1 MKTSKRTTAIL
12 LAALLILSTTVPAL
26 AASGGAA
33 ADAAAAEP
41 SAAPGETTAAG
52 DGEPSEKE
60 EVIYVTLDASGELVS
75 AYAVNSF
82 PGGEITDYGD
92 YDSVRV
98 LNTGDE
104 IEYKGGI
111 VNITT
116 DAKRIYYQGGLK
128 KVELPWDISLT
139 YRLDGKAVTAE
150 EIAGKSGEA
159 EIRFTVTQ
167 NEECAGTFYDDY
179 ALQASFTLPG
189 DVFGDI
195 SAPDATVAAVG
206 ADRQLTYTLLPGEG
220 IDTLITATAENFSLP
235 AVSIN
240 GIHLNLNVDVNSDGI
255 KDQVGQLVDAA
266 SQLNSGASALY
277 SGSQELQTGASGL
290 LDGSESLQ
298 SGIAELDAGVAELQ
312 DGLIVMRDGLNELY
326 ASSGDLT
333 SGAGQVY
340 SGLAQVEAALDAL
353 DVDTSQIELLV
364 TSAQALAD
372 GAQSAYDGAVALQSA
387 LTADAFNAEIP
398 VDRLTATNSAAIE
411 QIQGI
416 LNDST
421 LSALIQWCDKTYGTD
436 MFNQLAGIVTLL
448 NSNSEA
454 LQGARTYV
462 TAVGA
467 EAGALVSGLGELS
480 AGCSEFNSAVIEL
493 SSTVSGL
500 LSQLAQLQ
508 TAIAQLTD
516 GSAELAY
523 GVDAYTAGVAQLV
536 DGFGSVMS
544 GVSALAEG
552 SSELLS
558 GSGELSA
565 GAAEL
570 YSGVAELA
578 NGAQSMASGA
588 SALNSETS
596 SLDVQAEIDSLLA
609 DIGGSME
616 APVSFVDSRN
626 GTIRAVQFVIQTEEI
641 SAPAEVAPPE
651 PAAEEQSFWD
661 KLLNLFGL

>member
-26 AASGGAA
+26 AASGGTA

-41 SAAPGETTAAG
+41 SAAPGETPAAG

-104 IEYKGGI
+104 IEYKGGV

-139 YRLDGKAVTAE
+139 FKLDGKAVTAE

-167 NEECAGTFYDDY
+167 NEKCTGTFYDDY

-266 SQLNSGASALY
+266 GRLNSGASALY

-372 GAQSAYDGAVALQSA
+372 GAQSAYDGAVALRNALSTSA
-387 LTADAFNAEIP
+387 LD
-398 VDRLTATNSAAIE
+398 SALAAN
-411 QIQGI
+411 G
-416 LNDST
+416 STYT
-421 LSALIQWCDKTYGTD
+421 LSG
-436 MFNQLAGIVTLL
+436 LAQANLEAINELSQYASLFESVNMGQAYNDLVALL
-448 NSNSEA
+448 NGNASMLNGVS
-454 LQGARTYV
+454 LYI
-462 TAVGA
+462 TAVGT
-467 EAGALVSGLGELS
+467 EADALVSGLGELS

-500 LSQLAQLQ
+500 LSQLVQLQ

-578 NGAQSMASGA
+578 NGAQSMANGA

-651 PAAEEQSFWD
+651 PAAEEQTFWD
-661 KLLNLFGL
+661 KLLSLFGL

>member
-26 AASGGAA
+26 AANGGAA

-41 SAAPGETTAAG
+41 SAAPGETPAAG

-104 IEYKGGI
+104 IEYKDGV

-139 YRLDGKAVTAE
+139 YKLDGKAVTAE
-150 EIAGKSGEA
+150 EIAGKSGEV

-189 DVFGDI
+189 EVFGDI

-266 SQLNSGASALY
+266 SRLNSGASALY

-353 DVDTSQIELLV
+353 SVDTSQIELLV

-372 GAQSAYDGAVALQSA
+372 GAQRAYDGAVALRNALSTSA
-387 LTADAFNAEIP
+387 LD
-398 VDRLTATNSAAIE
+398 SALAAN
-411 QIQGI
+411 G
-416 LNDST
+416 STYT
-421 LSALIQWCDKTYGTD
+421 LSG
-436 MFNQLAGIVTLL
+436 LAQANLEAINELSQYASLFESVNMGQAYNDLVALL
-448 NSNSEA
+448 NGNASMLNGVS
-454 LQGARTYV
+454 LYI
-462 TAVGA
+462 TAVGT
-467 EAGALVSGLGELS
+467 EADALVSGLGELS

-500 LSQLAQLQ
+500 LSQLVQLQ

-578 NGAQSMASGA
+578 NGAQSMANGA

>member
-33 ADAAAAEP
+33 ADAAAAET
-41 SAAPGETTAAG
+41 SAAPVETTAAG

-104 IEYKGGI
+104 IEYEDGA

-189 DVFGDI
+189 EVFGDI

-372 GAQSAYDGAVALQSA
+372 GAQRAYDGAVALRNALSTSA
-387 LTADAFNAEIP
+387 LD
-398 VDRLTATNSAAIE
+398 SALAAN
-411 QIQGI
+411 G
-416 LNDST
+416 STYT
-421 LSALIQWCDKTYGTD
+421 LSG
-436 MFNQLAGIVTLL
+436 LAQANLEAINELSQYASLFESVNMGQAYNDLVALL
-448 NSNSEA
+448 NGNASMLNGVS
-454 LQGARTYV
+454 LYI
-462 TAVGA
+462 TAVGT
-467 EAGALVSGLGELS
+467 EADALVSGLGELS

-500 LSQLAQLQ
+500 LSQLVQLQ

-616 APVSFVDSRN
+616 APESFVDSRN

>member
-26 AASGGAA
+26 AANGGAA

-41 SAAPGETTAAG
+41 SAAPGETPAAG

-92 YDSVRV
+92 YDSLRV

-104 IEYKGGI
+104 IEYEDGV

-116 DAKRIYYQGGLK
+116 DARRIYYQGELK

-139 YRLDGKAVTAE
+139 YKLDGKAVTAE
-150 EIAGKSGEA
+150 EIAGKSGEV

-167 NEECAGTFYDDY
+167 NEECTGTFYDDY

-266 SQLNSGASALY
+266 GRLNSGASALY

-340 SGLAQVEAALDAL
+340 SGLAQVETALDAL

-372 GAQSAYDGAVALQSA
+372 GAQRAYDGAVALRNALSTSA
-387 LTADAFNAEIP
+387 LD
-398 VDRLTATNSAAIE
+398 SALAAN
-411 QIQGI
+411 G
-416 LNDST
+416 STYT
-421 LSALIQWCDKTYGTD
+421 LSG
-436 MFNQLAGIVTLL
+436 LAQANLEAINELSQYASLFESVNMGQAYNDLVALL
-448 NSNSEA
+448 NGNASMLNGVS
-454 LQGARTYV
+454 LYI
-462 TAVGA
+462 TAVGT
-467 EAGALVSGLGELS
+467 EADALVSGLGELS

-500 LSQLAQLQ
+500 LSQLVQLQ

-578 NGAQSMASGA
+578 NGAQSMANGA

>member
-116 DAKRIYYQGGLK
+116 DAKRIYYQGELK

-167 NEECAGTFYDDY
+167 NEKCTGTFYDDY

-266 SQLNSGASALY
+266 SRLNSGASALY

-340 SGLAQVEAALDAL
+340 SGLAQVETALDAL

-372 GAQSAYDGAVALQSA
+372 GAQRAYDGAVALRNALSTSA
-387 LTADAFNAEIP
+387 LD
-398 VDRLTATNSAAIE
+398 SALAAN
-411 QIQGI
+411 G
-416 LNDST
+416 STYT
-421 LSALIQWCDKTYGTD
+421 LSG
-436 MFNQLAGIVTLL
+436 LAQANLEAINELSQYASLFESVNMGQAYNDLVALL
-448 NSNSEA
+448 NGNASMLNGVS
-454 LQGARTYV
+454 LYI
-462 TAVGA
+462 TAVGT
-467 EAGALVSGLGELS
+467 EADALVSGLGELS

-500 LSQLAQLQ
+500 LSQLVQLQ

-578 NGAQSMASGA
+578 SGAQSMASGA

-661 KLLNLFGL
+661 KLLSLFGL

>member
-41 SAAPGETTAAG
+41 SAAPGETPAAG

-116 DAKRIYYQGGLK
+116 DAKRIYYQGELK

-139 YRLDGKAVTAE
+139 YKLDGKAVTAE

-167 NEECAGTFYDDY
+167 NEECTGTFYDDY

-266 SQLNSGASALY
+266 GRLNSGASALY

-353 DVDTSQIELLV
+353 SVDTSQIELLV

-372 GAQSAYDGAVALQSA
+372 GAQRAYDGAVALRNALSTSA
-387 LTADAFNAEIP
+387 LD
-398 VDRLTATNSAAIE
+398 SALAAN
-411 QIQGI
+411 G
-416 LNDST
+416 STYT
-421 LSALIQWCDKTYGTD
+421 LSG
-436 MFNQLAGIVTLL
+436 LAQANLEAINELSQYASLFESVNMGQAYNDLVALL
-448 NSNSEA
+448 NGNASMLNGVS
-454 LQGARTYV
+454 LYI
-462 TAVGA
+462 TAVGT
-467 EAGALVSGLGELS
+467 EADALVSGLGELS

-500 LSQLAQLQ
+500 LSQLVQLQ

-578 NGAQSMASGA
+578 NGAQSMANGA

-616 APVSFVDSRN
+616 APESFVDSRN

>member
-26 AASGGAA
+26 AASSGTA

-104 IEYKGGI
+104 IEYEDGV

-150 EIAGKSGEA
+150 EIAGKSGEV

-167 NEECAGTFYDDY
+167 NEECTGTFYDDY

-266 SQLNSGASALY
+266 SRLNSGASALY

-372 GAQSAYDGAVALQSA
+372 GAQRAYDGAVALRNALSTSA
-387 LTADAFNAEIP
+387 LD
-398 VDRLTATNSAAIE
+398 SALAAN
-411 QIQGI
+411 G
-416 LNDST
+416 STYT
-421 LSALIQWCDKTYGTD
+421 LSG
-436 MFNQLAGIVTLL
+436 LAQANLEAINELSQYASLFESVNMGQAYNDLVALL
-448 NSNSEA
+448 NGNASMLNGVS
-454 LQGARTYV
+454 LYI
-462 TAVGA
+462 TAVGT
-467 EAGALVSGLGELS
+467 EADALVSGLGELS

-500 LSQLAQLQ
+500 LSQLVQLQ

-616 APVSFVDSRN
+616 APESFVDSRN

-651 PAAEEQSFWD
+651 PAAEEQTFWD
-661 KLLNLFGL
+661 KLLSLFGL

>member
-33 ADAAAAEP
+33 ADP
-41 SAAPGETTAAG
+41 AAG

-104 IEYKGGI
+104 IEYKGGV

-139 YRLDGKAVTAE
+139 FKLDGKAVTAE

-167 NEECAGTFYDDY
+167 NEKCTGTFYDDY

-206 ADRQLTYTLLPGEG
+206 ADRQLTYTLL
-220 IDTLITATAENFSLP
+220 ITATAENFSLP

-266 SQLNSGASALY
+266 GRLNSGASALY

-372 GAQSAYDGAVALQSA
+372 GAQSAYDGAVALRNALSTSA
-387 LTADAFNAEIP
+387 LD
-398 VDRLTATNSAAIE
+398 SALAAN
-411 QIQGI
+411 G
-416 LNDST
+416 STYT
-421 LSALIQWCDKTYGTD
+421 LSG
-436 MFNQLAGIVTLL
+436 LAQANLEAINELSQYASLFESVNMGQAYNDLVALL
-448 NSNSEA
+448 NGNASMLNGVS
-454 LQGARTYV
+454 LYI
-462 TAVGA
+462 TAVGT
-467 EAGALVSGLGELS
+467 EADALVSGLGELS

-500 LSQLAQLQ
+500 LSQLVQLQ

-578 NGAQSMASGA
+578 NGAQSMANGA

>member
-26 AASGGAA
+26 AASGGTA

-104 IEYKGGI
+104 IEYKGGV

-139 YRLDGKAVTAE
+139 YKLDGKAVTAE

-167 NEECAGTFYDDY
+167 NEECTGTFYDDY

-266 SQLNSGASALY
+266 GRLNSGASALY

-372 GAQSAYDGAVALQSA
+372 GAQRAYDGAVALRNALSTSA
-387 LTADAFNAEIP
+387 LD
-398 VDRLTATNSAAIE
+398 SALAAN
-411 QIQGI
+411 G
-416 LNDST
+416 STYT
-421 LSALIQWCDKTYGTD
+421 LSG
-436 MFNQLAGIVTLL
+436 LAQANLEAINELSQYASLFESVNMGQAYNDLVALL
-448 NSNSEA
+448 NGNASMLNGVS
-454 LQGARTYV
+454 LYI
-462 TAVGA
+462 TAVGT
-467 EAGALVSGLGELS
+467 EADALVSGLGELS

-500 LSQLAQLQ
+500 LSQLVQLQ

-578 NGAQSMASGA
+578 NGAQSMANGA

>member
-104 IEYKGGI
+104 IEYKDGI
-111 VNITT
+111 VDITT

-139 YRLDGKAVTAE
+139 YKLDGKAVTAE

-167 NEECAGTFYDDY
+167 NEECTGTFYDDY

-220 IDTLITATAENFSLP
+220 IDTLITATAESFSLP

-266 SQLNSGASALY
+266 SRLNSGASALY

-353 DVDTSQIELLV
+353 SVDTSQIELLV

-372 GAQSAYDGAVALQSA
+372 GAQRAYDGAVALRNALSTSA
-387 LTADAFNAEIP
+387 LD
-398 VDRLTATNSAAIE
+398 SALAAN
-411 QIQGI
+411 G
-416 LNDST
+416 STYT
-421 LSALIQWCDKTYGTD
+421 LSG
-436 MFNQLAGIVTLL
+436 LAQANLEAINELSQYASLFESVNMGQAYNDLVALL
-448 NSNSEA
+448 NGNASMLNGVS
-454 LQGARTYV
+454 LYI
-462 TAVGA
+462 TAVGT
-467 EAGALVSGLGELS
+467 EADALVSGLGELS

-500 LSQLAQLQ
+500 LSQLVQLQ

-578 NGAQSMASGA
+578 NGAQSMANGA

>member
-26 AASGGAA
+26 AANGGTA

-104 IEYKGGI
+104 IEYEDGV

-139 YRLDGKAVTAE
+139 YKLDGKAVTAE

-167 NEECAGTFYDDY
+167 NEESTGTFYDDY

-189 DVFGDI
+189 DVFSDI

-340 SGLAQVEAALDAL
+340 SGLAQVETALDAL
-353 DVDTSQIELLV
+353 DV
-364 TSAQALAD
+364 SAIMAEMMTTLTTAAD
-372 GAQSAYDGAVALQSA
+372 GMITQAAAVAQTAAYLQEQMTEIQNLIAAGESIVFGQVEA
-387 LTADAFNAEIP
+387 NNNAIAGLKAIRESVADIPGADNAIG
-398 VDRLTATNSAAIE
+398 AAIE
-411 QIQGI
+411 
-416 LNDST
+416 
-421 LSALIQWCDKTYGTD
+421 A
-436 MFNQLAGIVTLL
+436 
-448 NSNSEA
+448 
-454 LQGARTYV
+454 
-462 TAVGA
+462 
-467 EAGALVSGLGELS
+467 
-480 AGCSEFNSAVIEL
+480 
-493 SSTVSGL
+493 
-500 LSQLAQLQ
+500 
-508 TAIAQLTD
+508 
-516 GSAELAY
+516 
-523 GVDAYTAGVAQLV
+523 
-536 DGFGSVMS
+536 
-544 GVSALAEG
+544 
-552 SSELLS
+552 LS
-558 GSGELSA
+558 GSSNWLKYIISTIKSNMGNFQA
-565 GAAEL
+565 DAAEL
-570 YSGVAELA
+570 TKACEAAYARFEWDDPAPLVQIDAGLYMLELFHGPTCA
-578 NGAQSMASGA
+578 FNDMA
-588 SALNSETS
+588 LT
-596 SLDVQAEIDSLLA
+596 LLPYLLRKGC
-609 DIGGSME
+609 DLCG
-616 APVSFVDSRN
+616 
-626 GTIRAVQFVIQTEEI
+626 IR
-641 SAPAEVAPPE
+641 
-651 PAAEEQSFWD
+651 
-661 KLLNLFGL
+661 

>member
-26 AASGGAA
+26 AANGGAA
-33 ADAAAAEP
+33 ADAAAAET
-41 SAAPGETTAAG
+41 SAAPGETPAAG

-167 NEECAGTFYDDY
+167 NEKCTGTFYDDY

-266 SQLNSGASALY
+266 SRLNSGASALY

-340 SGLAQVEAALDAL
+340 SGLAQVEAA
-353 DVDTSQIELLV
+353 
-364 TSAQALAD
+364 
-372 GAQSAYDGAVALQSA
+372 
-387 LTADAFNAEIP
+387 
-398 VDRLTATNSAAIE
+398 
-411 QIQGI
+411 
-416 LNDST
+416 
-421 LSALIQWCDKTYGTD
+421 
-436 MFNQLAGIVTLL
+436 
-448 NSNSEA
+448 
-454 LQGARTYV
+454 
-462 TAVGA
+462 
-467 EAGALVSGLGELS
+467 
-480 AGCSEFNSAVIEL
+480 
-493 SSTVSGL
+493 
-500 LSQLAQLQ
+500 
-508 TAIAQLTD
+508 
-516 GSAELAY
+516 
-523 GVDAYTAGVAQLV
+523 
-536 DGFGSVMS
+536 
-544 GVSALAEG
+544 
-552 SSELLS
+552 
-558 GSGELSA
+558 
-565 GAAEL
+565 
-570 YSGVAELA
+570 
-578 NGAQSMASGA
+578 
-588 SALNSETS
+588 
-596 SLDVQAEIDSLLA
+596 
-609 DIGGSME
+609 
-616 APVSFVDSRN
+616 
-626 GTIRAVQFVIQTEEI
+626 
-641 SAPAEVAPPE
+641 
-651 PAAEEQSFWD
+651 
-661 KLLNLFGL
+661 

>member
-26 AASGGAA
+26 AASGGTA

-41 SAAPGETTAAG
+41 SAAPGETPAAG

-104 IEYKGGI
+104 IEYKDGV

-150 EIAGKSGEA
+150 EIAGKSGEV

-167 NEECAGTFYDDY
+167 NEKCAGTFYDDY

-266 SQLNSGASALY
+266 SRLNSGASALY

-340 SGLAQVEAALDAL
+340 SGLAQVETALDAL

-372 GAQSAYDGAVALQSA
+372 GAQRAYDGAVALRNALSTSA
-387 LTADAFNAEIP
+387 LD
-398 VDRLTATNSAAIE
+398 SALAAN
-411 QIQGI
+411 G
-416 LNDST
+416 STYT
-421 LSALIQWCDKTYGTD
+421 LSG
-436 MFNQLAGIVTLL
+436 LAQANLEAINELSQYASLFEFVNMGQAYNDLVALL
-448 NSNSEA
+448 NGNASMLNGVS
-454 LQGARTYV
+454 LYI
-462 TAVGA
+462 TAVGT
-467 EAGALVSGLGELS
+467 EADALVSGLGELS

-500 LSQLAQLQ
+500 LSQLVQLQ

-578 NGAQSMASGA
+578 NGAQSMANGA

>member
-104 IEYKGGI
+104 IEYKDGV

-139 YRLDGKAVTAE
+139 YKLDGKAVTAE

-220 IDTLITATAENFSLP
+220 IDTLITATAESFSLP

-266 SQLNSGASALY
+266 SRLNSGASALY

-340 SGLAQVEAALDAL
+340 SGLAQVETALDAL

-372 GAQSAYDGAVALQSA
+372 GAQSAYDGAVALRNALSTSA
-387 LTADAFNAEIP
+387 LD
-398 VDRLTATNSAAIE
+398 SALAAN
-411 QIQGI
+411 G
-416 LNDST
+416 STYT
-421 LSALIQWCDKTYGTD
+421 LSG
-436 MFNQLAGIVTLL
+436 LAQANLEAINELSQYASLFESVNMGQAYNDLVALL
-448 NSNSEA
+448 NGNASMLNGVS
-454 LQGARTYV
+454 LYI
-462 TAVGA
+462 TAVGT
-467 EAGALVSGLGELS
+467 EADALVSGLGELS

-500 LSQLAQLQ
+500 LSQLVQLQ

-578 NGAQSMASGA
+578 SGAQSMANGA

>member
-26 AASGGAA
+26 AANGGTA

-41 SAAPGETTAAG
+41 SAAPGETPAAG

-104 IEYKGGI
+104 IEYKDGV

-139 YRLDGKAVTAE
+139 FKLDGKAVTAE
-150 EIAGKSGEA
+150 EIAGKSGEV

-167 NEECAGTFYDDY
+167 NEECTGTFYDDY

-266 SQLNSGASALY
+266 SRLNSGASALY

-340 SGLAQVEAALDAL
+340 SGLAQVETALDAL

-372 GAQSAYDGAVALQSA
+372 GAQRAYDGAVALRNALSTSA
-387 LTADAFNAEIP
+387 LD
-398 VDRLTATNSAAIE
+398 SALAAN
-411 QIQGI
+411 G
-416 LNDST
+416 STYT
-421 LSALIQWCDKTYGTD
+421 LSG
-436 MFNQLAGIVTLL
+436 LAQANLEAINELSQYASLFESVNMGQAYNDLVALL
-448 NSNSEA
+448 NGNASMLNGVS
-454 LQGARTYV
+454 LYI
-462 TAVGA
+462 TAVGT
-467 EAGALVSGLGELS
+467 EADALVSGLGELS

-500 LSQLAQLQ
+500 LSQLVQLQ

>member
-26 AASGGAA
+26 AASGGTA

-41 SAAPGETTAAG
+41 SAAPGETPAAG

-116 DAKRIYYQGGLK
+116 DAKRIYYQGELK

-266 SQLNSGASALY
+266 GRLNSGASALY

-340 SGLAQVEAALDAL
+340 SGLAQVETALDAL

-372 GAQSAYDGAVALQSA
+372 GAQRAYDGAVALRNALSTSA
-387 LTADAFNAEIP
+387 LD
-398 VDRLTATNSAAIE
+398 SALAAN
-411 QIQGI
+411 G
-416 LNDST
+416 STYT
-421 LSALIQWCDKTYGTD
+421 LSG
-436 MFNQLAGIVTLL
+436 LAQANLEAINELSQYASLFESVNMGQAYNDLVALL
-448 NSNSEA
+448 NGNASMLNGVS
-454 LQGARTYV
+454 LYI
-462 TAVGA
+462 TAVGT
-467 EAGALVSGLGELS
+467 EADALVSGLGELS

-500 LSQLAQLQ
+500 LSQLVQLQ

-578 NGAQSMASGA
+578 NGAQSMANGA

>member
-104 IEYKGGI
+104 IEYEDGI

-167 NEECAGTFYDDY
+167 NEECTGTFYDDY

-266 SQLNSGASALY
+266 SRLNSGASALY

-353 DVDTSQIELLV
+353 SVDTSQIELLV
-364 TSAQALAD
+364 SSAQALAD
-372 GAQSAYDGAVALQSA
+372 GAQRAYDGAVALRNALSTSA
-387 LTADAFNAEIP
+387 LD
-398 VDRLTATNSAAIE
+398 SALAAN
-411 QIQGI
+411 G
-416 LNDST
+416 STYT
-421 LSALIQWCDKTYGTD
+421 LSG
-436 MFNQLAGIVTLL
+436 LAQANLEAIDELSQYASLFERAGMGQAYNDLVALL
-448 NSNSEA
+448 NGNASMLNGVS
-454 LQGARTYV
+454 LYI
-462 TAVGA
+462 TAVGT
-467 EAGALVSGLGELS
+467 EADALVSGLGELS

-500 LSQLAQLQ
+500 LSQLVQLK

-661 KLLNLFGL
+661 KLLSLFGL

>member
-33 ADAAAAEP
+33 AAAAAAEP
-41 SAAPGETTAAG
+41 SAAPGETPAAG

-98 LNTGDE
+98 LNTGYE
-104 IEYKGGI
+104 IEYEDGV

-116 DAKRIYYQGGLK
+116 DAKRIYYQGELK

-189 DVFGDI
+189 DVFSDI

-353 DVDTSQIELLV
+353 SVDTSQIELLV

-372 GAQSAYDGAVALQSA
+372 GAQRAYDGAVALRNALSTSA
-387 LTADAFNAEIP
+387 LD
-398 VDRLTATNSAAIE
+398 SALAAN
-411 QIQGI
+411 G
-416 LNDST
+416 STYT
-421 LSALIQWCDKTYGTD
+421 LSG
-436 MFNQLAGIVTLL
+436 LAQANLEAINELSQYASLFESVNMGQAYNDLVALL
-448 NSNSEA
+448 NGNASMLNGVS
-454 LQGARTYV
+454 LYI
-462 TAVGA
+462 TAVGT
-467 EAGALVSGLGELS
+467 EADALVSGLGELS
-480 AGCSEFNSAVIEL
+480 AGCSEFNSAVTEL
-493 SSTVSGL
+493 SSTVYGL
-500 LSQLAQLQ
+500 LSQLVQLQ

-578 NGAQSMASGA
+578 SGAQSMASGA

-661 KLLNLFGL
+661 KLLSLFGL